1 MTAPR
6 IFVTGTDTDV
16 GKTYVTS
23 ALATALREQLPAET
37 PITIVKPVQT
47 GIDGEGPGDARA
59 AFAQATGAQI
69 FARELRRFRKAAD
82 PYSAALAENAQP
94 PTADE
99 IAAEIAQIKG
109 ALVVEGAG
117 GAACP
122 LNDAETMADIAS
134 AARLSVIIVVG
145 LRLGC
150 ISHALMTAEYL
161 RSKKCWIA
169 GAILVDRWERTSNDY
184 HTDVERALTRDMNV
198 MATLD
203 HDPSKSPGT
212 LAVPRLRRALR
223 AYARDDRT

>member
-1 MTAPR
+1 MDNPR

-16 GKTYVTS
+16 GKTYVAS
-23 ALATALREQLPAET
+23 ALATALREQLPVET
-37 PITIVKPVQT
+37 AVTIVKPVQT
-47 GIDGEGPGDARA
+47 GLEAGKPGDAQQ

-82 PYSAALAENAQP
+82 PYSAALAEQAELP
-94 PTADE
+94 RAD
-99 IAAEIAQIKG
+99 ALAVEIAQIKG

-122 LNDAETMADIAS
+122 LNEIETMADIAS

-169 GAILVDRWERTSNDY
+169 GAVLIDRWERTSDDY
-184 HTDVERALTRDMNV
+184 RADVERALSRDMNV
-198 MATLD
+198 IATLD
-203 HDPSKSPGT
+203 HDPTHSPGT
-212 LAVPRLRRALR
+212 VAVPRLRRALR
-223 AYARDDRT
+223 AYARDDK